1 MMNYKENNQEC
12 LSEEDLQRQT
22 FEESLGYEFLLEFE
36 RLEFLR
42 MTKGIQINK
51 MTVFLRKTYK
61 GRLTKNLSV
70 MSSFVGLKD

>member
-1 MMNYKENNQEC
+1 MEC
-12 LSEEDLQRQT
+12 LSEVNLKRQT
-22 FEESLGYEFLLEFE
+22 SEESLCNEFLREFE

-61 GRLTKNLSV
+61 GRLPKNLSV